1 MKACYYIGD
10 TLVIA
15 ASKADCSTNVP
26 KYSIL
31 DSFQNEFQKSQ
42 VDPVTLLTYLA
53 LILYSSTITIALPKE
68 KIEKSFSKC
77 SRLH

>member
-1 MKACYYIGD
+1 MKACYYIAD

-15 ASKADCSTNVP
+15 ASKAECSANVP
-26 KYSIL
+26 KYST
-31 DSFQNEFQKSQ
+31 SFQNEFQKSQ
-42 VDPVTLLTYLA
+42 VDPVTRLTYLG
-53 LILYSSTITIALPKE
+53 LILDSSIIAISLPEE